1 MWPGRTTAS
10 ARTPTS
16 APQSLPSALRRAP
29 ADWTASARGERIGVM
44 MKFIFIM
51 ITFYR
56 KASGE
61 CVGWK
66 CVCKSSDNTLPPE
79 FEDIKA
85 SE

>member
-1 MWPGRTTAS
+1 M
-10 ARTPTS
+10 
-16 APQSLPSALRRAP
+16 
-29 ADWTASARGERIGVM
+29 EE
-44 MKFIFIM
+44 IFKI
-51 ITFYR
+51 IDNR

-85 SE
+85 NE